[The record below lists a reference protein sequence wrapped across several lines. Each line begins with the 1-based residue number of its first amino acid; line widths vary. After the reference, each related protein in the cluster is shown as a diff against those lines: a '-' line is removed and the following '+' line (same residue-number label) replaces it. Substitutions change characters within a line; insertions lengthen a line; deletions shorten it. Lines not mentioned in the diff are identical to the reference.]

1 MRESKITYY
10 PTLSVKE
17 NARKN
22 GVSEAAIRYYIKTN
36 NLDRRYERKLN
47 IIAKCRKYLKN
58 HPKATREELHNKLGY
73 GLTTIRQYWEYI
85 TTEKELMDFNSS
97 KAKKRQ
103 LRQANDFYATHPS
116 VAEDLLRVETF
127 HNDILEPFC
136 GIGSI
141 SEPLTKKGYS
151 VLSYDLID
159 RGYGNVG
166 DFFEVDYAK
175 GEYDIITNP
184 PYDNKLNDIIHRCL
198 KLCKS
203 KVAMLLPLDY
213 LGGQNRYTEVYG
225 KVPPARV
232 YVYSNRIRLAKN
244 GDFDKYED
252 KGASLNTYAWYIWEK
267 GHKGTSELRWITNK
281 SKVKERDVT
290 HKNKIGNITILDG
303 IPFNPFEEFHIPVG
317 ECIQFH
323 SKALPENKVLSNHYD
338 CIIRFRDCEFYSVEQ
353 LFLALTY
360 SDSKKILRDIMS
372 CTRGIKAKSLCKHNY
387 ENDRDWDFDEK
398 QYRIIALCHLYK
410 YLSVK
415 EYRDR
420 LRETYPQTLV
430 ECPNGRDYEFGLVQN
445 LETNLFEGNNCS
457 GRTTMI
463 VRNMMLDLEN
473 NAIKKRET
481 TLGRTLTN
489 DEREETINEVCAE
502 VRAKFDSDKIVL
514 RDSRQLFKFIEEENI
529 PKIKTRRPVPMSV
542 PIIDRNHR
550 CLVLDFDFTIF
561 DTSVDNNYRKC
572 SGKKDLNKAFEL
584 IPEYKLYSGWREVFD
599 WCVKNS
605 VKIGVISEASRKLI
619 ETAFAHFSIPYDV
632 VIGWQQYIDKPN
644 PILGNQLMSK
654 LNIREEQIVYIGDS
668 LMDDVQARC
677 SKFRFYGAVWN
688 DPDNEPFTSKGIPII
703 KHPMEIIKV
712 LESIPIEA

>member
-17 NARKN
+17 NAKKN

-47 IIAKCRKYLKN
+47 IIAECRKYLKKK
-58 HPKATREELHNKLGY
+58 PKATKTDLHNKLGY
-73 GLTTIRQYWEYI
+73 AVSTIREYWEYI
-85 TTEKELMDFNSS
+85 TTEKELSNFDSNKSNNH
-97 KAKKRQ
+97 Q
-103 LRQANDFYATHPS
+103 LRQVNDFYATHPS
-116 VAEDLLRVETF
+116 CTSDILREEIF
-127 HNDILEPFC
+127 HEKILEPFC
-136 GIGSI
+136 GVGSMSKVI
-141 SEPLTKKGYS
+141 EKHGYR
-151 VLSYDLID
+151 VLSYDIID
-159 RGYGNVG
+159 RGYGKVG
-166 DFFEVDYAK
+166 DFFKVDYPK
-175 GEYDIITNP
+175 DKYDIITNP
-184 PYDNKLNDIIHRCL
+184 PYSDNLVEIIIRCL
-198 KLCKS
+198 KLCKN
-203 KVAMLLPLDY
+203 KVAILMPLRY
-213 LGGQNRYTEVYG
+213 LSSEARYSGIY
-225 KVPPARV
+225 KKFPPSRV
-232 YVYSNRIRLAKN
+232 YVYQERICIAKN
-244 GDFDKYED
+244 ADFDTYND
-252 KGASLNTYAWYIWEK
+252 AGANMEIYAWYIWEK
-267 GHKGTSELRWITNK
+267 GHKGTTELKWISNK
-281 SKVKERDVT
+281 RKKKKVENTQRYENV
-290 HKNKIGNITILDG
+290 TILDN
-303 IPFNPFEEFHIPVG
+303 IPFNPFEEFNIHVKD
-317 ECIQFH
+317 CIEFH
-323 SKALPENKVLSNHYD
+323 SKALPENRVLSNHYD

-360 SDSKKILRDIMS
+360 SDSKKILREIMS
-372 CTRGIKAKSLCKHNY
+372 CTSGIKAKSLCKHNY
-387 ENDRDWDFDEK
+387 ANDRDWDFDEK

-430 ECPNGRDYEFGLVQN
+430 ECPNGRDYDFGLVQN

-463 VRNMMLDLEN
+463 VRDMMLDLEN
-473 NAIKKRET
+473 NAIKERET

-529 PKIKTRRPVPMSV
+529 PKIKTRRPAPMSV
-542 PIIDRNHR
+542 PLIDRYHR

-654 LNIREEQIVYIGDS
+654 LNIREKQIVYIGDS

-688 DPDNEPFTSKGIPII
+688 DPDNEPFTSKGIPIV
-703 KHPMEIIKV
+703 KHPVEIIKI
-712 LESIPIEA
+712 LESIQIEEP